1 MKICVFCGSS
11 MGNDI
16 RYQEAAA
23 QLGEV
28 LAQNDC
34 TLYYGGGN
42 VGLMKVIA
50 DKMIERGKEVIGV
63 MPNLILEME
72 IGHDGI
78 SKMVEVDSMSERK
91 TILINESD
99 AFIAMPGGFGTLD
112 ELFEIVVLNQL
123 RITDKPVA
131 LYNTLNY
138 YDSLINFIDH
148 GVSQGFIRKEH
159 RDNIIVSDNP
169 ETLFQELSRHK
180 SIDIKQWIEDIND
193 GLKEQ
198 VKVNKSLLI
207 N

>member
-23 QLGEV
+23 RLGEV

-42 VGLMKVIA
+42 VGLMKIIA
-50 DKMIERGKEVIGV
+50 DKMIERGKEVVGV

-148 GVSQGFIRKEH
+148 AVSQGFIRKEH

-180 SIDIKQWIEDIND
+180 SIDIKQWIEDI
-193 GLKEQ
+193 KEESNQ
-198 VKVNKSLLI
+198 Q
-207 N
+207 

>member
-34 TLYYGGGN
+34 ILYYGGGN

-50 DKMIERGKEVIGV
+50 DKMIEKGKEVVGV
-63 MPNLILEME
+63 MPNLILDME

-78 SKMVEVDSMSERK
+78 SKMIEVDSMSERK

-138 YDSLINFIDH
+138 FDSIIQFIDH
-148 GVSQGFIRKEH
+148 AVGQGFIRKEH

-169 ETLFQELSRHK
+169 ETLLEELSRHK
-180 SIDIKQWIEDIND
+180 SIDIKQWIEEIKKN
-193 GLKEQ
+193 
-198 VKVNKSLLI
+198 
-207 N
+207 

>member
-34 TLYYGGGN
+34 ILYYGGGN

-50 DKMIERGKEVIGV
+50 DKMIEKGKEVVGV
-63 MPNLILEME
+63 MPNLILDME

-78 SKMVEVDSMSERK
+78 SKMIEVNSMSERK

-138 YDSLINFIDH
+138 FDSLINFLDH
-148 GVSQGFIRKEH
+148 AVSQGFIRKEH

-169 ETLFQELSRHK
+169 ETILEELSRHK
-180 SIDIKQWIEDIND
+180 SIDIKQWIEEIKKN
-193 GLKEQ
+193 
-198 VKVNKSLLI
+198 
-207 N
+207 

>member
-1 MKICVFCGSS
+1 MKVCVFCGSS

-16 RYQEAAA
+16 RYQKAAE

-34 TLYYGGGN
+34 SLYYGGAS
-42 VGLMKVIA
+42 VGLMKIIA
-50 DKMIERGKEVIGV
+50 DKMIEKGKEVVGII
-63 MPNLILEME
+63 PKLICDME
-72 IGHDGI
+72 IAHEGVT
-78 SKMVEVDSMSERK
+78 KMIETKTMSERK
-91 TILINESD
+91 LMLIDEAD

-138 YDSLINFIDH
+138 YDNLIKFIDH
-148 GVSQGFIRKEH
+148 AVSQGFIRKEH

-169 ETLFQELSRHK
+169 ETLLKELSKHK
-180 SIDIKQWIEDIND
+180 SIDINQWIKDI
-193 GLKEQ
+193 
-198 VKVNKSLLI
+198 KSESLER
-207 N
+207 

>member
-11 MGNDI
+11 MGDDI

-23 QLGEV
+23 RLGEV

-50 DKMIERGKEVIGV
+50 DKMIERGKEVVGV
-63 MPNLILEME
+63 MPSLILEME

-91 TILINESD
+91 IILINESD

-138 YDSLINFIDH
+138 YDNLMNFIAH

-180 SIDIKQWIEDIND
+180 SIDIKQWIEDI
-193 GLKEQ
+193 KEES
-198 VKVNKSLLI
+198 K
-207 N
+207 

>member
-1 MKICVFCGSS
+1 MKLCVFCGSS

-34 TLYYGGGN
+34 ILYYGGGN

-50 DKMIERGKEVIGV
+50 DKMIEKGKEVVGV
-63 MPNLILEME
+63 MPNLILDME

-78 SKMVEVDSMSERK
+78 SKMIEVNSMSERK

-138 YDSLINFIDH
+138 FDSIIQFIDH
-148 GVSQGFIRKEH
+148 AVGQGFIRKEH

-169 ETLFQELSRHK
+169 ETILKELSRHK
-180 SIDIKQWIEDIND
+180 SIDIKQWIEDIKQESN
-193 GLKEQ
+193 Q
-198 VKVNKSLLI
+198 
-207 N
+207 

>member
-34 TLYYGGGN
+34 ILYYGGGN

-50 DKMIERGKEVIGV
+50 DKMIEKGKEVVGV
-63 MPNLILEME
+63 MPNLILDME

-78 SKMVEVDSMSERK
+78 SKMIEVDSMSERK

-138 YDSLINFIDH
+138 FDSLINFLDH
-148 GVSQGFIRKEH
+148 AVSQGFIRKEH

-169 ETLFQELSRHK
+169 ETILEELSRHK
-180 SIDIKQWIEDIND
+180 SIDIKQWIEEIKKN
-193 GLKEQ
+193 
-198 VKVNKSLLI
+198 
-207 N
+207 

>member
-28 LAQNDC
+28 LAQKDC

-50 DKMIERGKEVIGV
+50 DKMIEKGKEVVGV
-63 MPNLILEME
+63 MPSLILEME

-148 GVSQGFIRKEH
+148 AVSQGFIRKEH

-180 SIDIKQWIEDIND
+180 SIDIKQWIEEIKN
-193 GLKEQ
+193 
-198 VKVNKSLLI
+198 N
-207 N
+207 

>member
-16 RYQEAAA
+16 RYQEAAER
-23 QLGEV
+23 LGEV
-28 LAQNDC
+28 LAQNEC

-42 VGLMKVIA
+42 VGLMKIIA
-50 DKMIERGKEVIGV
+50 DKMIERGKEVVGV
-63 MPNLILEME
+63 MPNLIIEME

-148 GVSQGFIRKEH
+148 AVSQGFIRKEH

-180 SIDIKQWIEDIND
+180 SIDDIEQWIEEIKN
-193 GLKEQ
+193 
-198 VKVNKSLLI
+198 N
-207 N
+207 

>member
-1 MKICVFCGSS
+1 MKVCVFCGSS

-16 RYQEAAA
+16 RYQKAAE

-34 TLYYGGGN
+34 SLYYGGAS
-42 VGLMKVIA
+42 VGLMKIIA
-50 DKMIERGKEVIGV
+50 DKMIEKGKEVVGII
-63 MPNLILEME
+63 PKLICDME
-72 IGHDGI
+72 IAHEGVT
-78 SKMVEVDSMSERK
+78 KMIETESMSERK
-91 TILINESD
+91 LMLIDEAD

-138 YDSLINFIDH
+138 YDNLIKFIDH
-148 GVSQGFIRKEH
+148 AVSQGFIRKEH

-169 ETLFQELSRHK
+169 ETLFKELSKHK
-180 SIDIKQWIEDIND
+180 SIDINQWIKDI
-193 GLKEQ
+193 
-198 VKVNKSLLI
+198 KSESK
-207 N
+207 

>member
-1 MKICVFCGSS
+1 MKVCVFCGSS

-42 VGLMKVIA
+42 VGLMKIIA
-50 DKMIERGKEVIGV
+50 DKMIEKGREVVGV
-63 MPNLILEME
+63 MPNLILDME
-72 IGHDGI
+72 IGHNGI
-78 SKMVEVDSMSERK
+78 SKMIETDSMSERK

-123 RITDKPVA
+123 RIADKPVA

-138 YDSLINFIDH
+138 FDSMIQFIDH
-148 GVSQGFIRKEH
+148 AVGQGFIRKEH

-169 ETLFQELSRHK
+169 EILFQELSRHK
-180 SIDIKQWIEDIND
+180 SIDIKQWIEDI
-193 GLKEQ
+193 KEESNQ
-198 VKVNKSLLI
+198 Q
-207 N
+207 

>member
-28 LAQNDC
+28 LAQNNC
-34 TLYYGGGN
+34 ILYYGGGN

-50 DKMIERGKEVIGV
+50 DRMIEKGKEVVGV
-63 MPNLILEME
+63 MPNLILDME
-72 IGHDGI
+72 IGHNGI
-78 SKMVEVDSMSERK
+78 SKMIEVDSMSERK

-138 YDSLINFIDH
+138 FDSMIQFIDH
-148 GVSQGFIRKEH
+148 AVGQGFIRKEH

-169 ETLFQELSRHK
+169 ETLLKELSKHK
-180 SIDIKQWIEDIND
+180 SIDIKQWINDI
-193 GLKEQ
+193 KQE
-198 VKVNKSLLI
+198 SR
-207 N
+207 